1 MAIRSA
7 TTIKTQHIH
16 ICSTIQTH
24 DLALYM
30 IYILRSLW
38 DVRITWET
46 AVYTFQDAHPSIIVQ
61 KKKMKEK
68 GSTLSIRDL

>member
-46 AVYTFQDAHPSIIVQ
+46 VYTFQPAHPSIIVQ
-61 KKKMKEK
+61 EKKKDE
-68 GSTLSIRDL
+68 